1 MLTFFSLVP
10 RWAWFVAGGVGVSI
24 ALLIL
29 WQSAMGRAERRGY
42 ERAQQ
47 EAYEAAQAQAEAW
60 AKQVRDAD
68 RKAALSID
76 RLNKAERSSR
86 ERIKQHYAQSPS
98 SCGISPPGVGLLYQA
113 DSERAACAATGRCYA
128 LRKAP
133 AASEGAGSE

>member
-1 MLTFFSLVP
+1 MTWLSLVP
-10 RWAWFVAGGVGVSI
+10 RWAWFALGGVGVCI

-60 AKQVRDAD
+60 QAQVRDAD
-68 RKAALSID
+68 ERAAKAINRID
-76 RLNKAERSSR
+76 KAERSSR
-86 ERIKQHYAQSPS
+86 DRIKQHYAQSPS
-98 SCGISPPGVGLLYQA
+98 SCGISPPGIGLLRKNDA
-113 DSERAACAATGRCYA
+113 ERSAAIATGRGYA

-133 AASEGAGSE
+133 AASEGNGPE